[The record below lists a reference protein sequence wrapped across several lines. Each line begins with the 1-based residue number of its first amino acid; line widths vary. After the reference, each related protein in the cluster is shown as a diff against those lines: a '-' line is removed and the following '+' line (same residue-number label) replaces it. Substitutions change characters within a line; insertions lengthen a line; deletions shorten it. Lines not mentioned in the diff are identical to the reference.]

1 MRISRELEVTLNL
14 AVAEA
19 RRRRH
24 EFLCIEHVL
33 YALLHDDD
41 VAEIIRQC
49 GGDIPDLK
57 DGLERFFAEKL
68 ETLPEETTTSPQ
80 QTLGFQRVIQRAAAH
95 VQSAG
100 KDEILGRN
108 VLVAIFREP
117 DCHATFLLEQQGV
130 SRFDVVS
137 YISHGVSKIA
147 EETVGGTDEEETEVD
162 DDEAAP
168 RPQKDPLA
176 LYAVDLVAR
185 AAAGTIDP
193 LIGRD
198 AELARTARVLCRRRK
213 NNPVFVGEAGVGK
226 TALAEGLALQIHEGK
241 VPASLRGVRIYALDM
256 GALLAGTR
264 FRGDFEQ
271 RLKAVLGALLKRPGS
286 ILFIDEIHTVVGAGA
301 TSGGSLDASTILK
314 PALASGELRCIGATT
329 YHDYKSHFERDRAL
343 ARRFQKIE
351 VPEPSADEAHEILKG
366 LKVHYETHHGVRYT
380 RAALRAAADL
390 AAKHINDRH
399 LPDKA
404 IDVIDEAGAAVQMQP
419 AEAQSKVVRAKD
431 IEHVVASIA
440 KIPPRSVS
448 VSDRERLETLERD
461 LKLSVF
467 GQDEAITTLA
477 SAIKLARAG
486 LGHPEK
492 PVGSF
497 LFAGPTGV
505 GKTEVARQLASVLGI
520 GFLRYDMSEYME
532 AHTVSRLIGAPP
544 GYVGF
549 DQGGLLTDAIRK
561 TPHAVLLLDEIEKAH
576 PNLFNIL
583 LQVMDHAT
591 LTDNNGR
598 QADFRNIILIMTTN
612 AGAQEMAAAAI
623 GFGGRSNAEKG
634 AKAIERLFSP
644 EFRNRLDAIIA
655 FATLSM
661 PVVERVVDKF
671 ILELDAQLNEK
682 RVFIQLSPAART
694 YLATKGYD
702 PTFGAR
708 PMARL
713 IQVEIKRVLADE
725 ILFGQLRD
733 GGRVEID
740 VRDEALAFAYV
751 PAEPSAAPP
760 AAEEPDEL
768 ETADADPD
776 GGGSPVER

>member
-1 MRISRELEVTLNL
+1 MRISRELEISFSL
-14 AVAEA
+14 AVNDA

-24 EFLCIEHVL
+24 EFLCIEHLL

-49 GGDIPDLK
+49 GGDVTALK
-57 DGLERFFAEKL
+57 RALEQYLDQKVEKL
-68 ETLPEETTTSPQ
+68 PPGVDMPPQ
-80 QTLGFQRVIQRAAAH
+80 QTLGFQRVVQRAAAH

-117 DCHATFLLEQQGV
+117 DCHAAYLLEQQGIT
-130 SRFDVVS
+130 RLDVVS
-137 YISHGVSKIA
+137 YISHGVSKIGEEPASTA
-147 EETVGGTDEEETEVD
+147 EGDPDEGTEEESS
-162 DDEAAP
+162 
-168 RPQKDPLA
+168 RPKKDPLA
-176 LYAVDLVAR
+176 LYTSDLVAR
-185 AAAGTIDP
+185 AIEGKIDP
-193 LIGRD
+193 LIGRE

-226 TALAEGLALQIHEGK
+226 TALAEGLALQIHQGK
-241 VPASLRGVRIYALDM
+241 VPEALKTARIYALDM

-271 RLKAVLGALLKRPGS
+271 RLKGVLAALSKIPGA

-301 TSGGSLDASTILK
+301 ASGGSLDASNILK
-314 PALASGELRCIGATT
+314 PALASGEMRCIGATT
-329 YHDYKSHFERDRAL
+329 YHDYKSYFERDRAL

-351 VPEPSADEAHEILKG
+351 IPEPSVDETHEILKG
-366 LKVHYETHHGVRYT
+366 LKKHYEEHHGVTYT
-380 RAALRAAADL
+380 RGALRAAAEL
-390 AAKHINDRH
+390 SARHINDRH

-404 IDVIDEAGAAVQMQP
+404 IDVIDEAGATLQMQAP
-419 AEAQSKVVRAKD
+419 GQRKKVVRTKD
-431 IEHVVASIA
+431 IEHIVATMA

-448 VSDRERLETLERD
+448 VSDRERLEALERD

-492 PVGSF
+492 PVGCF

-505 GKTEVARQLASVLGI
+505 GKTEVAKQLASVLGI
-520 GFLRYDMSEYME
+520 EFLRYDMSEYME

-549 DQGGLLTDAIRK
+549 DQGGLLTDAVRK

-598 QADFRNIILIMTTN
+598 KADFRNVILIMTTN

-623 GFGGRSNAEKG
+623 GFGGQTNEHKG
-634 AKAIERLFSP
+634 TKAIERLFSP
-644 EFRNRLDAIIA
+644 EFRNRLDAMIQFASLSPAII
-655 FATLSM
+655 
-661 PVVERVVDKF
+661 ERVVDKF
-671 ILELDAQLNEK
+671 VMELDAQLNEK
-682 RVFIQLSPAART
+682 KVFIQLTPAARQ
-694 YLATKGYD
+694 YLAEKGYD
-702 PTFGAR
+702 KTFGAR

-713 IQVEIKRVLADE
+713 IQTEIKRVLADE
-725 ILFGQLRD
+725 ILFGRLRE

-740 VRDEALAFAYV
+740 TAEAALTFSY
-751 PAEPSAAPP
+751 APP
-760 AAEEPDEL
+760 SEKPAAA
-768 ETADADPD
+768 TADAESDAAD
-776 GGGSPVER
+776 

>member
-1 MRISRELEVTLNL
+1 MRISRELEITLALGMN
-14 AVAEA
+14 EA

-24 EFLCIEHVL
+24 EFLCVEHLL
-33 YALLHDDD
+33 YALLHDSD
-41 VAEIIRQC
+41 VADVIRHC
-49 GGDIPDLK
+49 GGDVAALKRDLEK
-57 DGLERFFAEKL
+57 FFDEKVEKL
-68 ETLPEETTTSPQ
+68 PHGVDAGPQ
-80 QTLGFQRVIQRAAAH
+80 QTLAFQRVIQRAAIH

-100 KDEILGRN
+100 KEEILGRD
-108 VLVAIFREP
+108 VLVAIFRETES
-117 DCHATFLLEQQGV
+117 HAAYLLHKQGIT
-130 SRFDVVS
+130 RLDVIS

-147 EETVGGTDEEETEVD
+147 EEPDRSHEGD
-162 DDEAAP
+162 DFELERESEGVEPAP
-168 RPQKDPLA
+168 RRRGDPLRMFT
-176 LYAVDLVAR
+176 VDLVAR
-185 AAAGTIDP
+185 AAQGKIDP
-193 LIGRD
+193 IIGREQ
-198 AELARTARVLCRRRK
+198 ELARAARVLCRRRK

-226 TALAEGLALQIHEGK
+226 TALTEGLALKIYRGE
-241 VPASLRGVRIYALDM
+241 VPEPLREARIYALDM

-271 RLKAVLGALLKRPGS
+271 RLKGVLAALRRQPNA

-301 TSGGSLDASTILK
+301 TSGGSLDASNILK

-329 YHDYKSHFERDRAL
+329 YHDYKNYFERDRAL

-351 VPEPSADEAHEILKG
+351 VPEPTVDETHEILKG
-366 LKVHYETHHGVRYT
+366 LKRYYEEHHGVTYT
-380 RAALRAAADL
+380 RAALRAAAEL
-390 AAKHINDRH
+390 SARYINDRH

-404 IDVIDEAGAAVQMQP
+404 IDVIDEAGATVRMQP
-419 AEAQSKVVRAKD
+419 PPTRRKTVRTRD
-431 IEHVVASIA
+431 IEQVVAAMA

-461 LKLSVF
+461 LKLTVF
-467 GQDEAITTLA
+467 GQDEAIHALV
-477 SAIKLARAG
+477 SAIKLSRAG

-492 PVGSF
+492 PVGCF

-505 GKTEVARQLASVLGI
+505 GKTEVAKQLASALGVE
-520 GFLRYDMSEYME
+520 FLRFDMSEYME

-598 QADFRNIILIMTTN
+598 KADFRNVILIMTTN
-612 AGAQEMAAAAI
+612 AGAQEMASPAV
-623 GFGGRSNAEKG
+623 GFGERSNVDRGK
-634 AKAIERLFSP
+634 KAIERLFAP
-644 EFRNRLDAIIA
+644 EFRNRLDTIIT
-655 FATLSM
+655 FAPLSM
-661 PVVERVVDKF
+661 PVVERIVDKF

-682 RVFIQLSPAART
+682 RVFLRITGAARR
-694 YLATKGYD
+694 YLAEKGYD
-702 PTFGAR
+702 ATFGAR

-713 IQVEIKRVLADE
+713 IQTEIKRVLADE
-725 ILFGQLRD
+725 ILFGRLRE

-740 VRDEALAFAYV
+740 VRDGALVFDYAPLA
-751 PAEPSAAPP
+751 AAPTRA
-760 AAEEPDEL
+760 AAE
-768 ETADADPD
+768 ADA
-776 GGGSPVER
+776 

>member
-1 MRISRELEVTLNL
+1 MRISRELEMTLNL
-14 AVAEA
+14 AVTEA

-33 YALLHDDD
+33 YALLHDAD
-41 VAEIIRQC
+41 VIEIIRQC
-49 GGDIPDLK
+49 GGDVADLK
-57 DGLERFFAEKL
+57 QSLEKFFAEKL
-68 ETLPEETTTSPQ
+68 ETLPEESPATPQ

-117 DCHATFLLEQQGV
+117 DSHAAYLLEQQGIT
-130 SRFDVVS
+130 RLDVVS

-147 EETVGGTDEEETEVD
+147 DDSAAVTEGDESEA
-162 DDEAAP
+162 DEDEDEP
-168 RPQKDPLA
+168 RPRKDPLA
-176 LYAVDLVAR
+176 SSAVDLVAR
-185 AAAGTIDP
+185 AAAGKIDP

-241 VPASLRGVRIYALDM
+241 VPESLRGARVFALDM

-271 RLKAVLGALLKRPGS
+271 RLKAVIAALRKIPGA

-301 TSGGSLDASTILK
+301 TSGGSMDASNILK
-314 PALASGELRCIGATT
+314 PVLASGELRCIGATT

-351 VPEPSADEAHEILKG
+351 ISEPSTEEAHEILKG
-366 LKVHYETHHGVRYT
+366 LKKHYEKHHGVTYP
-380 RAALRAAADL
+380 RAAVRAAAEL
-390 AAKHINDRH
+390 SAKHINDRH

-404 IDVIDEAGAAVQMQP
+404 IDVIDEAGAIIQMAPSESRQ
-419 AEAQSKVVRAKD
+419 KVVRVKD
-431 IEHVVASIA
+431 IEHVVATIA

-448 VSDRERLETLERD
+448 VS
-461 LKLSVF
+461 

-477 SAIKLARAG
+477 SAIKLSRAG

-505 GKTEVARQLASVLGI
+505 GKTEVAKQLASVLGI

-598 QADFRNIILIMTTN
+598 QADF
-612 AGAQEMAAAAI
+612 
-623 GFGGRSNAEKG
+623 
-634 AKAIERLFSP
+634 
-644 EFRNRLDAIIA
+644 
-655 FATLSM
+655 
-661 PVVERVVDKF
+661 
-671 ILELDAQLNEK
+671 
-682 RVFIQLSPAART
+682 
-694 YLATKGYD
+694 
-702 PTFGAR
+702 
-708 PMARL
+708 
-713 IQVEIKRVLADE
+713 
-725 ILFGQLRD
+725 
-733 GGRVEID
+733 
-740 VRDEALAFAYV
+740 
-751 PAEPSAAPP
+751 
-760 AAEEPDEL
+760 
-768 ETADADPD
+768 
-776 GGGSPVER
+776 

>member
-1 MRISRELEVTLNL
+1 MRISRELEMSLAL
-14 AVAEA
+14 AVSEA

-24 EFLCIEHVL
+24 EFLCIEHLL
-33 YALLHDDD
+33 YALLHDGD
-41 VAEIIRQC
+41 VAEIVRQC
-49 GGDIPDLK
+49 GGDVAALK
-57 DGLERFFAEKL
+57 RELERFFDDKL
-68 ETLPEETTTSPQ
+68 EQLPDGVDQAPQ
-80 QTLGFQRVIQRAAAH
+80 QTVGFQRVIQRAAAH

-100 KDEILGRN
+100 KDEILARN

-117 DCHATFLLEQQGV
+117 DCHAAYLLEQQGV
-130 SRFDVVS
+130 TRLDVVS

-147 EETVGGTDEEETEVD
+147 EEPAGGVHADESETDAED
-162 DDEAAP
+162 GEAQP
-168 RPQKDPLA
+168 KRDPLA
-176 LYAVDLVAR
+176 LYTVDLVAR
-185 AAAGTIDP
+185 AAEGKIDP
-193 LIGRD
+193 LIGREQ
-198 AELARTARVLCRRRK
+198 ELARTARVLCRRRK
-213 NNPVFVGEAGVGK
+213 NNPIFIGEAGVGK
-226 TALAEGLALQIHEGK
+226 TALVEGLALQIHQGK
-241 VPASLRGVRIYALDM
+241 VPPTLKDAHIFALDM

-271 RLKAVLGALLKRPGS
+271 RLKGVLTALRKQPGA

-301 TSGGSLDASTILK
+301 ASGGSLDASNILK
-314 PALASGELRCIGATT
+314 PVLQSGELRCIGATT
-329 YHDYKSHFERDRAL
+329 YHDYKSYFERDRAL

-351 VPEPSADEAHEILKG
+351 VPEPTPEETHDILKG
-366 LKVHYETHHGVRYT
+366 LKKHYEAHHGVTYT
-380 RAALRAAADL
+380 RGALRAAADL
-390 AAKHINDRH
+390 AAKYINDRH

-404 IDVIDEAGAAVQMQP
+404 IDVIDEAGANVQMLP
-419 AEAQSKVVRAKD
+419 AGQSRKVVRVKD
-431 IEHVVASIA
+431 IEHVVATMA

-461 LKLSVF
+461 LQLTVF
-467 GQDEAITTLA
+467 GQDEAIHTLA

-486 LGHPEK
+486 LAHPEK

-505 GKTEVARQLASVLGI
+505 GKTEVAKQLASVLGI
-520 GFLRYDMSEYME
+520 EFIRFDMSEYME

-598 QADFRNIILIMTTN
+598 KADFRNVVLIMTTN

-623 GFGGRSNAEKG
+623 GFGGRTNVDKG
-634 AKAIERLFSP
+634 SKAIERLFSP
-644 EFRNRLDAIIA
+644 EFRNRLDAIIS
-655 FATLSM
+655 FASLSP
-661 PVVERVVDKF
+661 PVIERIADKF
-671 ILELDAQLNEK
+671 ILQLDAQLNEK
-682 RVFIQLSPAART
+682 KVFIQLTPAARQ
-694 YLATKGYD
+694 YLAQKGYD

-713 IQVEIKRVLADE
+713 IQNEIKRVLADE
-725 ILFGQLRD
+725 ILFGRLRA
-733 GGRVEID
+733 GGRVDID
-740 VRDEALAFAYV
+740 ACDGALTFSYAPGSGRV
-751 PAEPSAAPP
+751 PEPAEAEEESAAT
-760 AAEEPDEL
+760 DS
-768 ETADADPD
+768 TDQTD
-776 GGGSPVER
+776 